1 MNFKKKLLIIIL
13 ALAFL
18 FPISVCAYSDKII
31 LGGDNIG
38 ISVNTK
44 EILVVG
50 FYKVN
55 NKYIAKDAG
64 FVIGDKIVKVNG
76 NDVTSI
82 DELVS
87 EINKLE
93 SKNNVDF
100 TIIRNEVEKHITMS
114 LIKEKD
120 NYKTGLYIKDQITG
134 VGTLTYIDPETKIF
148 GSLGHEILD
157 NTTGKLINIKF
168 GKIFESLV
176 TGTIKSTSIS
186 TGEKRAIFN
195 QKNIYGT
202 INKNTDKGIFGK
214 YEEKINNNKLIEV
227 GEIEDIKLGPAKIYT
242 VLNNKEIKS
251 YDINIIKIN
260 KNDTNKNILFEITDN
275 KLIDNTNGVIK
286 GMSGSPIVQ
295 DNKIVGAV
303 THAIVSDNTK
313 GYGIFITTM
322 LKEGEKGI

>member
-76 NDVTSI
+76 NNVTSI

-93 SKNNVDF
+93 SKNDVDF

>member
-93 SKNNVDF
+93 SKNDVDF

-242 VLNNKEIKS
+242 VLNNKEIKA

>member
-93 SKNNVDF
+93 SKNDVDF

>member
-1 MNFKKKLLIIIL
+1 MNFKKKLLILLLLLTFI
-13 ALAFL
+13 
-18 FPISVCAYSDKII
+18 FPITVYAYSDKVI

-44 EILVVG
+44 EVLVVG

-55 NKYIAKDAG
+55 DKYIAKDAG
-64 FVIGDKIVKVNG
+64 FVIGDKITKVNG
-76 NDVTSI
+76 NSITSI
-82 DELVS
+82 DELVN

-93 SKNNVDF
+93 NKDNVEF
-100 TIIRNEVEKHITMS
+100 TILRNEVEKNIIMS
-114 LIKEKD
+114 LIKEND

-134 VGTLTYIDPETKIF
+134 VGTLTYVDPETKIF

-157 NTTGKLINIKF
+157 NTTGKLVNIKI

-195 QKNIYGT
+195 QSKTYGT
-202 INKNTDKGIFGK
+202 INKNTNKGIYGE
-214 YEEKINNNKLIEV
+214 YEDKLDETKLIEV
-227 GEIEDIKLGPAKIYT
+227 GNIDDIKIGPAKIYT
-242 VLNNKEIKS
+242 VINNNEVKA

-260 KNDTNKNILFEITDN
+260 INNTNKNILFEITDDELL
-275 KLIDNTNGVIK
+275 KKTNGVIK

-303 THAIVSDNTK
+303 THAIISDNTK

-322 LKEGEKGI
+322 LIEGEKGI